1 MFGIKIFTDWDISEN
16 DTTPEEIYLN
26 RRKFLRN
33 AGELGGNILAL
44 STLSNLLNPKEAF
57 SANSSS
63 NEAISQNE
71 NNRTDLRDKIT
82 SEVLT
87 SSYNNFYE
95 FGTNKSDISFL
106 AKKLPVENWKIK
118 VEGLVHEPRILDVDK
133 IIQAMPLEQ
142 RVYRLRCVE
151 TWSAIIPWSGF
162 PLRELIKMSSPLS
175 TARYVKFKTFVDPNI
190 APGQK
195 NRFWEP
201 WPYVEGLSMS
211 EAMHNLAF
219 VAVGM
224 YGHHLNP
231 QNGAPIRLV
240 VPWKYGFKSIKSIDV
255 IEFVK
260 DRPRTFWQTVSPL
273 EYDFWANVEPDVPY
287 AKWDQRFEV
296 LLGKTKQEKTMLYN
310 GYAAQVAKLYS

>member
-1 MFGIKIFTDWDISEN
+1 MFGIKISPDWDISEN
-16 DTTPEEIYLN
+16 DATPEEIYLN
-26 RRKFLRN
+26 RRKFLEN
-33 AGELGGNILAL
+33 IGKLGGNILAFN
-44 STLSNLLNPKEAF
+44 TLSNLLTPKGVFA
-57 SANSSS
+57 ANSSTGES
-63 NEAISQNE
+63 MLQNK
-71 NNRTDLRDKIT
+71 NNLFDLQDKVT

-87 SSYNNFYE
+87 SRYNNFYE

-106 AKKLPVENWKIK
+106 AKKLPVENWKVKI
-118 VEGLVHEPRILDVDK
+118 EGLVHQPRILDVDK

-162 PLRELIKMSSPLS
+162 SLRELIKMLNPLS
-175 TARYVKFKTFVDPNI
+175 TARYIKFKTFVDPNI

-195 NRFWEP
+195 KRFWEP

-224 YGHHLNP
+224 YGHQLNP

-260 DRPRTFWQTVSPL
+260 DRPNTFWQTVSPL

-296 LLGKTKQEKTMLYN
+296 LLGKTKKEKTMLYN

>member
-1 MFGIKIFTDWDISEN
+1 MFGIKIFTDWDIPEN
-16 DTTPEEIYLN
+16 NITPEEIYLN
-26 RRKFLRN
+26 RRKFLGN
-33 AGELGGNILAL
+33 VGKLGGNILAL
-44 STLSNLLNPKEAF
+44 STLSNLLNPKEVF

-63 NEAISQNE
+63 NESISQNE
-71 NNRTDLRDKIT
+71 NNLTDLRDKIT

-118 VEGLVHEPRILDVDK
+118 IEGLVHEPRILGVDK

-175 TARYVKFKTFVDPNI
+175 TARYIKFKTFIDPNI

-201 WPYVEGLSMS
+201 WPYVESLSMS

-224 YGHHLNP
+224 YGHQLNP

-260 DRPRTFWQTVSPL
+260 DRPNTFWQTVSPL

-296 LLGKTKQEKTMLYN
+296 LLGKTKKEKTMLYN

>member
-1 MFGIKIFTDWDISEN
+1 MNKN
-16 DTTPEEIYLN
+16 
-26 RRKFLRN
+26 
-33 AGELGGNILAL
+33 
-44 STLSNLLNPKEAF
+44 NLF
-57 SANSSS
+57 
-63 NEAISQNE
+63 
-71 NNRTDLRDKIT
+71 DLQDKVT

-87 SSYNNFYE
+87 SRYNNFYE

-118 VEGLVHEPRILDVDK
+118 IEGLVHEPRILDVDK
-133 IIQAMPLEQ
+133 IVQTMSLEQ

-175 TARYVKFKTFVDPNI
+175 TARYIKFKTFVDPNI

-201 WPYVEGLSMS
+201 WPYVESLSMS

-224 YGHHLNP
+224 YGHQLNP

-260 DRPRTFWQTVSPL
+260 DRPNTFWQTVSPL

-296 LLGKTKQEKTMLYN
+296 LLGKTKKEKTMLYN

>member
-1 MFGIKIFTDWDISEN
+1 MFGIKISPDWDISEN
-16 DTTPEEIYLN
+16 DATPEEIYLN
-26 RRKFLRN
+26 RRKFLESV
-33 AGELGGNILAL
+33 GKLGVNILAL
-44 STLSNLLNPKEAF
+44 STLSNLLISKRVFA
-57 SANSSS
+57 ANSSTGES
-63 NEAISQNE
+63 MLQNK
-71 NNRTDLRDKIT
+71 NNLFDLQDKVT

-87 SSYNNFYE
+87 SRYNNFYE

-118 VEGLVHEPRILDVDK
+118 VEGLVHKPRILDVDK
-133 IIQAMPLEQ
+133 ITQAMPLEQ

-175 TARYVKFKTFVDPNI
+175 TARYIKFKTFVDPNI

-201 WPYVEGLSMS
+201 WPYVESLSMS

-224 YGHHLNP
+224 YGHQLNP

-260 DRPRTFWQTVSPL
+260 DRPNTFWQTVSPL

-296 LLGKTKQEKTMLYN
+296 LLGKTKKEKTMLYN

>member
-1 MFGIKIFTDWDISEN
+1 MFGIKIFTDWDIPEN

-26 RRKFLRN
+26 RRKFLGN
-33 AGELGGNILAL
+33 VGKLGGNILAL
-44 STLSNLLNPKEAF
+44 STLSLLNPKEVF

-63 NEAISQNE
+63 NESISQNE
-71 NNRTDLRDKIT
+71 NNLTDLRDKIT

-118 VEGLVHEPRILDVDK
+118 IEGLVHEPRILDVDK

-175 TARYVKFKTFVDPNI
+175 TARYIKFKTFVDPNI

-201 WPYVEGLSMS
+201 WPYVESLSMS

-224 YGHHLNP
+224 YGHQLNP

-260 DRPRTFWQTVSPL
+260 DRPNTFWQTVSPL

-296 LLGKTKQEKTMLYN
+296 LLGKTKKEKTMLYN

>member
-1 MFGIKIFTDWDISEN
+1 MFGIKIFTDWDIPEN
-16 DTTPEEIYLN
+16 NITPEEIYLN
-26 RRKFLRN
+26 RRKFLGN
-33 AGELGGNILAL
+33 VGKLGGNILAL
-44 STLSNLLNPKEAF
+44 STLSNLLNPKEVF

-63 NEAISQNE
+63 NESISQNE
-71 NNRTDLRDKIT
+71 NNLTDLRDKIT
-82 SEVLT
+82 SEALT

-175 TARYVKFKTFVDPNI
+175 TARYIKFKTFVDPNI

-201 WPYVEGLSMS
+201 WPYVESLSMS

-224 YGHHLNP
+224 YGHQLNP

-260 DRPRTFWQTVSPL
+260 DRPNTFWQTVSPL

-296 LLGKTKQEKTMLYN
+296 LLGKTKKEKTMLYN

>member
-1 MFGIKIFTDWDISEN
+1 MFGIKISTDWDISEN

-26 RRKFLRN
+26 RRKFLGN
-33 AGELGGNILAL
+33 VGKLGGNILAL
-44 STLSNLLNPKEAF
+44 STLSNLLNPKEVF
-57 SANSSS
+57 SANSFS
-63 NEAISQNE
+63 NESISQNE
-71 NNRTDLRDKIT
+71 NNLTDLRDKIT
-82 SEVLT
+82 SEALT

-162 PLRELIKMSSPLS
+162 SLRALIKMLNPLS
-175 TARYVKFKTFVDPNI
+175 TARYIKFKTFVDPNI

-201 WPYVEGLSMS
+201 WPYVEGLSMP

-224 YGHHLNP
+224 YGHQLNP

-260 DRPRTFWQTVSPL
+260 DRRSLVRAAGERRL
-273 EYDFWANVEPDVPY
+273 YD
-287 AKWDQRFEV
+287 
-296 LLGKTKQEKTMLYN
+296 
-310 GYAAQVAKLYS
+310 S

>member
-1 MFGIKIFTDWDISEN
+1 MFEIKISPDWDISEN

-26 RRKFLRN
+26 RRKFL
-33 AGELGGNILAL
+33 GDVGKLGGNILAL
-44 STLSNLLNPKEAF
+44 STLSNLLISKKVFA
-57 SANSSS
+57 ANSSS
-63 NEAISQNE
+63 NESISQNE
-71 NNRTDLRDKIT
+71 NNLTDFSDKIT

-106 AKKLPVENWKIK
+106 AEKLPVENWKIK
-118 VEGLVHEPRILDVDK
+118 IEGLVHKPRILDVDK

-175 TARYVKFKTFVDPNI
+175 TARYIKFKTFVDPNI

-224 YGHHLNP
+224 YGHQLNP

-260 DRPRTFWQTVSPL
+260 DRPNTFWQTVSPL

-296 LLGKTKQEKTMLYN
+296 LLGKTKKEKTMLYN

>member
-1 MFGIKIFTDWDISEN
+1 MFGIKIFTDWDIPEN
-16 DTTPEEIYLN
+16 NITPEEIYLN
-26 RRKFLRN
+26 RRKFLGN
-33 AGELGGNILAL
+33 VGKLGGNILAL
-44 STLSNLLNPKEAF
+44 STLSNLLNPKEVF

-63 NEAISQNE
+63 NESISQNE
-71 NNRTDLRDKIT
+71 NNLTDFRDKIT

-118 VEGLVHEPRILDVDK
+118 IEGLVHEPRILDVDK

-175 TARYVKFKTFVDPNI
+175 TARYIKFKTFVDPNI

-201 WPYVEGLSMS
+201 WPYVESLSMS

-224 YGHHLNP
+224 YGHQLNP

-260 DRPRTFWQTVSPL
+260 DRPSTFWQTVSPL

-296 LLGKTKQEKTMLYN
+296 LLGKTKKEKTMLYN

>member
-1 MFGIKIFTDWDISEN
+1 MFGIKIFTDWDIPEN
-16 DTTPEEIYLN
+16 NITPEEIYLN
-26 RRKFLRN
+26 RRKFSGN
-33 AGELGGNILAL
+33 VGKLGGNILAL

-63 NEAISQNE
+63 NESISQNE
-71 NNRTDLRDKIT
+71 NNLTDLRDKIT

-95 FGTNKSDISFL
+95 RGTNKSDISFL

-118 VEGLVHEPRILDVDK
+118 IEGLVHEPRILDVDK

-142 RVYRLRCVE
+142 RVYRLRYVE

-175 TARYVKFKTFVDPNI
+175 TARYIKFKTFVDPNI

-224 YGHHLNP
+224 YGHQLNP

-260 DRPRTFWQTVSPL
+260 DRPNTFWQTVSPL
-273 EYDFWANVEPDVPY
+273 EYDFWANVEPDIPY

-296 LLGKTKQEKTMLYN
+296 LLGKTKKEKTMLYN

>member
-1 MFGIKIFTDWDISEN
+1 MFGIKIFTDWDIPEN
-16 DTTPEEIYLN
+16 NITPEEIYLN
-26 RRKFLRN
+26 RRKFLGN
-33 AGELGGNILAL
+33 VGKLGGNILAL
-44 STLSNLLNPKEAF
+44 STLSNLLNPKEVF
-57 SANSSS
+57 SVNSFS
-63 NEAISQNE
+63 NESISQNE
-71 NNRTDLRDKIT
+71 NNLTDLRDKIT
-82 SEVLT
+82 SEALT

-95 FGTNKSDISFL
+95 FGTNKSDISFP

-118 VEGLVHEPRILDVDK
+118 IEGLVHEPRILDVDK

-175 TARYVKFKTFVDPNI
+175 TARYIKFKTFVDPNI

-201 WPYVEGLSMS
+201 WPYVESLSMS

-224 YGHHLNP
+224 YGHQLNP

-260 DRPRTFWQTVSPL
+260 DRPNTFWQTVSPL

-296 LLGKTKQEKTMLYN
+296 LLGKTEKEKTMLYN

>member
-1 MFGIKIFTDWDISEN
+1 MFGIKIFTDWDIPEN
-16 DTTPEEIYLN
+16 NITPEEIYLN
-26 RRKFLRN
+26 RRKFLGN
-33 AGELGGNILAL
+33 VGKLGGNILAL
-44 STLSNLLNPKEAF
+44 STLSNLLNPKEVF

-63 NEAISQNE
+63 NESISQNE
-71 NNRTDLRDKIT
+71 NNLTDLRDKIT
-82 SEVLT
+82 SEALT

-106 AKKLPVENWKIK
+106 AEKLPVENWKIK
-118 VEGLVHEPRILDVDK
+118 IEGLVHEPRILDVDK

-175 TARYVKFKTFVDPNI
+175 TARYIKFKTFVDPNI

-201 WPYVEGLSMS
+201 WPYVESLSMP

-224 YGHHLNP
+224 YGHQLNP

-260 DRPRTFWQTVSPL
+260 DRPSTFWQTVSPL

-296 LLGKTKQEKTMLYN
+296 LLGKTKKEKTMLYN

>member
-1 MFGIKIFTDWDISEN
+1 MFGIKIFTDWDIPEN
-16 DTTPEEIYLN
+16 NITPEEIYLN
-26 RRKFLRN
+26 RRKFLGN
-33 AGELGGNILAL
+33 VGKLGGNILAL
-44 STLSNLLNPKEAF
+44 STLSNLLNPKEVF
-57 SANSSS
+57 SVNSFS
-63 NEAISQNE
+63 NESISQNE
-71 NNRTDLRDKIT
+71 NNLTDLRDKIT
-82 SEVLT
+82 SEALT

-118 VEGLVHEPRILDVDK
+118 IEGLVHEPRILDVDK

-175 TARYVKFKTFVDPNI
+175 TARYIKFKTFVDPNI

-201 WPYVEGLSMS
+201 WPYVESLSMS

-224 YGHHLNP
+224 YGHQLNP

-260 DRPRTFWQTVSPL
+260 DRPNTFWQTVSPL

-296 LLGKTKQEKTMLYN
+296 LLGKTKKEKTMLYN

>member
-1 MFGIKIFTDWDISEN
+1 MFGIKIFTDWDIPEN

-26 RRKFLRN
+26 RRKFLGN
-33 AGELGGNILAL
+33 VGKLGGNILAL
-44 STLSNLLNPKEAF
+44 STLSNLLNPKEVF
-57 SANSSS
+57 SVNSFS
-63 NEAISQNE
+63 NESISQNE
-71 NNRTDLRDKIT
+71 NNLTDLRDKIT

-118 VEGLVHEPRILDVDK
+118 IEGLVHEPRILDVDK

-175 TARYVKFKTFVDPNI
+175 TARYIKFKTFVDPNI

-201 WPYVEGLSMS
+201 WPYVESLSMS

-224 YGHHLNP
+224 YGHQLNP

-260 DRPRTFWQTVSPL
+260 DRPNTFWQTVSPL

-296 LLGKTKQEKTMLYN
+296 LLGKTKKEKTMLYN